1 MDEKTFA
8 KKLGDLATKQKAFIA
23 ILVILGLMAFFNW
36 TDIAKTNFFTKF
48 NLLDMVNSAS
58 INIIVAFGITMVI
71 IAQGID
77 LSVGGCLVVSGIT
90 VIKLINLNLPIWI
103 AIIGALFV
111 GAIIGTING
120 YFVVY
125 RKKEPFIITLAMGII
140 LTGLAMQVTDAHP
153 VSPKNI
159 KFMMIGNGKMFF
171 GIPNL
176 VLIVLAVFILT
187 YCILRYTQFGRNC
200 YAIGGDYEVAEY
212 SGINV
217 KLIKASTYVLCSMLT
232 ALAGVLLSSRLNSGS
247 STYGNLTAL
256 TVISSVV
263 VGGTSL
269 AGGVGGIPQT
279 AIGLLLIAIIQNA
292 MNMLGVEPYIQYLV
306 TGLVIVAV
314 ISLDSYGRKRK
325 RETV

>member
-1 MDEKTFA
+1 MKEKSLA
-8 KKLGDLATKQKAFIA
+8 KKLGNIATKQKAFVA
-23 ILVILGLMAFFNW
+23 ILIILIAMAFF
-36 TDIAKTNFFTKF
+36 KTNFYTTY
-48 NLLDMVNSAS
+48 NVLDMVNSAS
-58 INIIVAFGITMVI
+58 INMIVAFGITMVI
-71 IAQGID
+71 IASGID
-77 LSVGGCLVVSGIT
+77 LSVGGCLVVAGIT
-90 VIKLINLNLPIWI
+90 VIKFIN
-103 AIIGALFV
+103 IGAPTWLAILGALLV
-111 GAIIGTING
+111 GAVIGAING

-140 LTGLAMQVTDAHP
+140 LTGFAMQITDAHP
-153 VSPKNI
+153 VSPSNI
-159 KFMMIGNGKMFF
+159 EFMMIGNGKLIF

-176 VLIVLAVFILT
+176 VLIMLAVFILT

-217 KLIKASTYVLCSMLT
+217 KLIKASTYVLCSTLT

-247 STYGNLTAL
+247 STYGSLTAL

-306 TGLVIVAV
+306 TGIVIVAV
-314 ISLDSYGRKRK
+314 IALDSYGRKLK
-325 RETV
+325 REAV